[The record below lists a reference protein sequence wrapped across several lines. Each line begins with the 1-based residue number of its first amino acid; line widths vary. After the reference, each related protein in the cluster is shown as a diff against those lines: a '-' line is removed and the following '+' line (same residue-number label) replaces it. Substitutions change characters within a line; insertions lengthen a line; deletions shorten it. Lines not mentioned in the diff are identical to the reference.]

1 MAENIDDIQTFK
13 LEVENELRILVGED
27 STDVTIKL
35 VSGIAEIY
43 GAEMVL
49 NEEYSLS
56 SNSSISI
63 FTWHGCV
70 IKLSGT
76 PEAVYIVSDTAMI
89 LNVVLHASLEERR
102 LQAEAEN
109 KRGPVTLVVG
119 PTDVGKSTL
128 CRFLL
133 NYAARLGRRPLFI
146 DLDVGQNSISIPG
159 TIGVLTVE
167 KPADIVSGFDDQ
179 AVQVYEFGYK
189 SPGHNII
196 LYFLLLKKLGQTLRS
211 GLRQTNQN
219 IRTSGVIINSCGWIR
234 GHGYDAITLVAMNF
248 EIDVLCVLEEERLY
262 LQLQRDMPA
271 CVKMIFIPKMD
282 GVVERSRPLR
292 NLTREARVRE
302 YFYGSTNQLQPF
314 TFEVNYSDIQVFKV
328 VTRPVTDDDQYLA
341 DVIPSDAK
349 LERVPLGYNLVD
361 QVLGLS
367 STDTFKE
374 DLMLMHV
381 IGFICVTNID
391 IARNTI
397 TVLSP
402 QPSPLPKKILLMG
415 NTRFTE
421 HRGVHFNRT

>member
-1 MAENIDDIQTFK
+1 MAENTDNKQIFK
-13 LEVENELRILVGED
+13 LEVENELRVLVGEN
-27 STDVTIKL
+27 STDVKIEL
-35 VSGIAEIY
+35 SSGLAEIY
-43 GAEMVL
+43 GTEMEL
-49 NEEYSLS
+49 NKEYSLS
-56 SNSSISI
+56 PNSSIAI

-70 IKLSGT
+70 INVSGS
-76 PEAVYIVSDTAMI
+76 PEAAYIVNDTAMI

-109 KRGPVTLVVG
+109 KKGPVTLVVG

-128 CRFLL
+128 CRLLL
-133 NYAARLGRRPLFI
+133 NYAVRLGRRPLFI

-196 LYFLLLKKLGQTLRS
+196 LYFLLLKRLGQILRS

-219 IRTSGVIINSCGWIR
+219 VRNSGVIINSCGWVR

-248 EIDVLCVLEEERLY
+248 EIDILCVLQEERLY
-262 LQLQRDMPA
+262 LQLQRDMPS
-271 CVKMIFIPKMD
+271 CVKMIFIPKLD
-282 GVVERSRPLR
+282 GVVERSRPVR
-292 NLTREARVRE
+292 SQSREARVRE
-302 YFYGSTNQLQPF
+302 YFYGPTNQLQPF
-314 TFEVNYSDIQVFKV
+314 TFEVKYSDIKVFKV
-328 VTRPVTDDDQYLA
+328 VTRSVREDEQFLA
-341 DVIPSDAK
+341 DVTPNDAK
-349 LERVPLGYNLVD
+349 LEHVPLGYNLVD

-367 STDTFKE
+367 NADTFKE

-381 IGFICVTNID
+381 IGFICITNVD
-391 IARNTI
+391 IARDTI

-415 NTRFTE
+415 DTRLTE
-421 HRGVHFNRT
+421 RQ

>member
-1 MAENIDDIQTFK
+1 MAESTDNKQTFK
-13 LEVENELRILVGED
+13 LEVENELRVLVGEN
-27 STDVTIKL
+27 STDVKIEL
-35 VSGIAEIY
+35 SSGLAEIY
-43 GAEMVL
+43 GTEMQL
-49 NEEYSLS
+49 NKEYSLS
-56 SNSSISI
+56 PNSSVAI

-70 IKLSGT
+70 IKVSGT
-76 PEAVYIVSDTAMI
+76 PEAAYVVNDTAMI

-109 KRGPVTLVVG
+109 KKGPVTLVVG

-128 CRFLL
+128 CRLLL
-133 NYAARLGRRPLFI
+133 NYAVRLGRHPLFI

-196 LYFLLLKKLGQTLRS
+196 LYFLLLKRLGQILRS

-219 IRTSGVIINSCGWIR
+219 VRNSGVIINSCGWVR

-248 EIDVLCVLEEERLY
+248 EIDVLCVLQEERLY
-262 LQLQRDMPA
+262 LQLQRDMPS
-271 CVKMIFIPKMD
+271 CVKMIFIPKLD
-282 GVVERSRPLR
+282 GVVERSRPVR
-292 NLTREARVRE
+292 SQSREARVRE
-302 YFYGSTNQLQPF
+302 YFYGPTNQLQPF
-314 TFEVNYSDIQVFKV
+314 TFEVKYSDIQVFKV
-328 VTRPVTDDDQYLA
+328 VTRPVREDEQYLV
-341 DVIPSDAK
+341 DVTPNDAK

-367 STDTFKE
+367 FADTVKE

-381 IGFICVTNID
+381 IGFICITNVDLARD
-391 IARNTI
+391 II

-415 NTRFTE
+415 DTRLTE
-421 HRGVHFNRT
+421 RH